1 MTKSPGIPHL
11 GIALAGLTWVCA
23 SCSTYQFRK
32 FEEGDLGKEIPA
44 DVAKKF
50 EVKDLPSG
58 TAPGTGEPAPHP
70 TPEPSKK
77 KGIKTKKEA
86 STEKPAPEKAAPPF
100 RRVDPMPFEVGEKLS
115 YDLRFLGVTA
125 ATFDTEVQPLKEVSG
140 RKVYQLHARAKT
152 VKLFELVYRADDR
165 INSYWDYDS
174 LYSLRFSM
182 DLEESKQSRK
192 VIELYDYEKNR
203 SFYWNRIDHA
213 EKGFMEQKENHD
225 IKPWSQ
231 DPLSALFYLRAAPLP
246 TETGREF
253 RMGVVIDGKP
263 WESVVRY
270 LRTETVF
277 AAGQKREA
285 RVYHIENYQNGELKN
300 RENRLW
306 LSNDSSR
313 RILRLET
320 KLRVGTF
327 AVALDKIL

>member
-1 MTKSPGIPHL
+1 MRLGFRKSGFAFAGL
-11 GIALAGLTWVCA
+11 ALACA
-23 SCSTYQFRK
+23 GCSTYHFRK
-32 FEEGDLGKEIPA
+32 FDEGDLGKEIPA

-50 EVKDLPSG
+50 EVKDLPG
-58 TAPGTGEPAPHP
+58 APAPK
-70 TPEPSKK
+70 PEPSKRSSK
-77 KGIKTKKEA
+77 PKKESISA
-86 STEKPAPEKAAPPF
+86 KSPLEKAGPPL
-100 RRVDPMPFEVGEKLS
+100 RRVEPMPFDVGEKLS

-140 RKVYQLHARAKT
+140 RKVYQLYARAKT

-165 INSYWDYDS
+165 INSYWDFDS

-182 DLEESKQSRK
+182 ELDESKQSRK

-203 SFYWNRIDHA
+203 SFFWNRIDHV

-246 TETGREF
+246 TEPGKDF

-263 WESVVRY
+263 WESVIRY

-300 RENRLW
+300 RENTLW
-306 LSNDSSR
+306 LSNDSTR